1 MIRAGR
7 RSRSA
12 RLAAICIAVVALV
25 AFLGVR
31 ASAAFDQQRHLA
43 DARAVVEAPDVI
55 TRHLAPTAAGRAE
68 GVSGT
73 LQFRPHAW
81 LSVVSFQGLPPVT
94 GDERYLVFLQN
105 WGGWLLAGAA
115 KPNADGSAQVRFAAE
130 PRPATIYEVLVT
142 RDVDDAT
149 SLPHGAP
156 VLHWFGTRQAPHG
169 AIPFKFDRQG

>member
-1 MIRAGR
+1 LIRAARG
-7 RSRSA
+7 SRSA
-12 RLAAICIAVVALV
+12 RLVATSLAVLAVV

-31 ASAAFDQQRHLA
+31 ASAAFDHQRHL
-43 DARAVVEAPDVI
+43 DEARAVLEAPNVI
-55 TRHLAPTAAGRAE
+55 TRRLPPTAAGRAE

-81 LSVVSFQGLPPVT
+81 LSVLSFQGLPPVS

-105 WGGWLLAGAA
+105 WGGWLLAGATR
-115 KPNADGSAQVRFAAE
+115 PSADGSAQVRFAAE

-156 VLHWFGTRQAPHG
+156 VLHWFGRRQAPHG
-169 AIPFKFDRQG
+169 AIPFDLDRLG

>member
-1 MIRAGR
+1 M
-7 RSRSA
+7 SRSA
-12 RLAAICIAVVALV
+12 RVTAICIAVVAVV

-31 ASAAFDQQRHLA
+31 ANADFDQQRHLA

-55 TRHLAPTAAGRAE
+55 TRHLSPTAAGRAE
-68 GVSGT
+68 GMSGT

-81 LSVVSFQGLPPVT
+81 LSVLRFHGLPPVT
-94 GDERYLVFLQN
+94 GDERYLVFVQN

-115 KPNADGSAQVRFAAE
+115 QANADGSAQVRFAAE

-149 SLPHGAP
+149 SLPHGDP
-156 VLHWFGTRQAPHG
+156 VLHWFGRRQAPHG
-169 AIPFKFDRQG
+169 AIPFKFDQLG

>member
-1 MIRAGR
+1 MIRAAR

-12 RLAAICIAVVALV
+12 RLVATCLAVVAVV

-31 ASAAFDQQRHLA
+31 ASDAFDRQRNLA
-43 DARAVVEAPDVI
+43 DARAVVDAPNVI
-55 TRHLAPTAAGRAE
+55 TRHLPPTAAGRAE

-81 LSVVSFQGLPPVT
+81 LSVVSFRGLPPVS

-115 KPNADGSAQVRFAAE
+115 KPSADGTAQVRFAAE

-156 VLHWFGTRQAPHG
+156 VLHWFGRHQAPHG
-169 AIPFKFDRQG
+169 AIPFNFDQLG

>member
-1 MIRAGR
+1 MIRAAR

-12 RLAAICIAVVALV
+12 RLAAICVVVVAVV

-43 DARAVVEAPDVI
+43 DARAVIEAPNVI
-55 TRHLAPTAAGRAE
+55 TRHLPPTPAGRAE

-81 LSVVSFQGLPPVT
+81 LSVLSFHGLPPVT

-156 VLHWFGTRQAPHG
+156 VLHWFGRHQAPHG
-169 AIPFKFDRQG
+169 AIPFDFDRQG